1 MLVKSEL
8 KYLRIAPR
16 KTRLVI
22 ALIKG
27 KKVEEAQTILKFT
40 IKRGVN
46 PILKLLNTAIA
57 DAKNNFQLDPS
68 NLYISKIN
76 IDGGPMYKRW
86 RARSRGMAAPIQKRT
101 SHITIV
107 LGELKP
113 GKKIEKAPAVAES
126 SGVAKE
132 GKKVVEKPKFE
143 RPKPSSAKA
152 TAGKE
157 VRGLKKF
164 FRRKSI

>member
-1 MLVKSEL
+1 MLVRSEL

-27 KKVEEAQTILKFT
+27 KKVEEAQTILKFA

-46 PILKLLNTAIA
+46 PILKLLNAAIA

-107 LGELKP
+107 LDELKP
-113 GKKIEKAPAVAES
+113 GKKIEKVEKVEAPIIK
-126 SGVAKE
+126 KE
-132 GKKVVEKPKFE
+132 EVKTEKPKF
-143 RPKPSSAKA
+143 KPVAEKSKP
-152 TAGKE
+152 KE